1 MARDLLDDCDAFLL
15 DVDGTLVDSNYHHV
29 LAWQRAFRAH
39 GRNVPSAEIHR
50 WIGMGGD
57 VLVPTIAGE
66 EFEREHGNS
75 ARSIWR
81 EVYDSRLSEV
91 AALPGADD
99 LVRALAGTG
108 RPVVL
113 ASSAPRQHIEH
124 YLDLLDVRDVVAG
137 WTTSDDVSTTKPA
150 PDLLAVARDRVDS
163 TQPVA
168 IGDSPWDCRAA
179 QHLGVTCIAVQTGG
193 FTTDQLREA
202 GAAAV
207 YPTLEALTKAVRR
220 SA

>member
-1 MARDLLDDCDAFLL
+1 VTLELLADCDAILL

-29 LAWQRAFRAH
+29 LAWQRAFRAN
-39 GRNVPSAEIHR
+39 GLNVPSARIHSL
-50 WIGMGGD
+50 IGMGGD
-57 VLVPTIAGE
+57 MLVPEVAGE
-66 EFEREHGNS
+66 EFDRDHGDS
-75 ARSIWR
+75 ARTIWR
-81 EVYDSRLSEV
+81 EVFDSRLSEV

-99 LVRALAGTG
+99 LVRALADTG

-113 ASSAPRQHIEH
+113 ASSAPREHIEH
-124 YLDLLDVRDVVAG
+124 YLDLLDVRDLVTG

-179 QHLGVTCIAVQTGG
+179 QQLEVTSIAVQTGG
-193 FTTDQLREA
+193 FTIDQLHEA
-202 GAAAV
+202 GAAEV
-207 YPTLEALTKAVRR
+207 YPTLEALTDAVRR
-220 SA
+220 EA